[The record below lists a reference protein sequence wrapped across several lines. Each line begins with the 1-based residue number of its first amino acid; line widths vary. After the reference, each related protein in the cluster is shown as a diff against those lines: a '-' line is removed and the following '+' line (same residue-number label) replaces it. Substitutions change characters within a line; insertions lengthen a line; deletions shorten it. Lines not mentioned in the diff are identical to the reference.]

1 MAKRA
6 GQPVLVSGFPPVR
19 RVVTLPRMAERHT
32 RNGWWLEE
40 AGLPRPRPPL
50 DGAVDAD
57 VVVVGGGYTGMWTA
71 WFVSEAEPDARIVL
85 LEAEVCGTG
94 PSGRNGGFANS
105 MWLSLGTLRR
115 RFGDDEALRVARAGE
130 AAVDGIGTWC
140 DEHGVDAWYRRGGYL
155 QVSTTPLHDAGP
167 RAAAAVASELG
178 VPDECV
184 PQSPDE
190 VRRRCDSPLFRGGA
204 YRPVA
209 ATVQPA
215 RLAQGLRDRLIQR
228 GVLIFEGS
236 RARRLRSSRDVLEV
250 ETSAGRVRAGAAVLA
265 GGGGLAAHAPI
276 RRLLTVTSSHMVITE
291 PVPDVLEE
299 IGWTGG
305 ECITDSRAM
314 VQYFRTT
321 PDGRIAF
328 GWGGGRV
335 VPGARLNG
343 RAEVDRRVVAEVER
357 RLVRVF
363 PALRGRRIEHAWG
376 GPIDVSPTHLPVIG
390 SLAGDRVHYAFGY
403 TGNGVAPSRVAG
415 RALASLSLDRRDE
428 HTRLA
433 LVEPPPVRVPPEPFR
448 FAGGTI
454 IRAAL
459 LRRERLEEEG
469 RRPDPLTRFVAG
481 VPERMGIHVGR

>member
-1 MAKRA
+1 
-6 GQPVLVSGFPPVR
+6 
-19 RVVTLPRMAERHT
+19 
-32 RNGWWLEE
+32 
-40 AGLPRPRPPL
+40 
-50 DGAVDAD
+50 
-57 VVVVGGGYTGMWTA
+57 
-71 WFVSEAEPDARIVL
+71 
-85 LEAEVCGTG
+85 
-94 PSGRNGGFANS
+94 
-105 MWLSLGTLRR
+105 
-115 RFGDDEALRVARAGE
+115 
-130 AAVDGIGTWC
+130 
-140 DEHGVDAWYRRGGYL
+140 
-155 QVSTTPLHDAGP
+155 
-167 RAAAAVASELG
+167 
-178 VPDECV
+178 
-184 PQSPDE
+184 
-190 VRRRCDSPLFRGGA
+190 
-204 YRPVA
+204 
-209 ATVQPA
+209 
-215 RLAQGLRDRLIQR
+215 
-228 GVLIFEGS
+228 
-236 RARRLRSSRDVLEV
+236 
-250 ETSAGRVRAGAAVLA
+250 
-265 GGGGLAAHAPI
+265 
-276 RRLLTVTSSHMVITE
+276 
-291 PVPDVLEE
+291 
-299 IGWTGG
+299 
-305 ECITDSRAM
+305 M

-363 PALRGRRIEHAWG
+363 PALRGRRIELAWG